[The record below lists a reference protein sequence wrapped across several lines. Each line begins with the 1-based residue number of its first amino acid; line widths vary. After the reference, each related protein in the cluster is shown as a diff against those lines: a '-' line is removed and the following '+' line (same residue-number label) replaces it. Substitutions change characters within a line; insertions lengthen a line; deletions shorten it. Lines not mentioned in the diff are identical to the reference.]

1 MRWYVVRNMHG
12 ALLRSTPLPAGVNL
26 KRTFVA
32 AMLEWLDAGW
42 ELGEFSSAGGT
53 FFVTRG
59 VERRMIGIT
68 PTDPGATQAHG
79 IAPTPRCASCED

>member
-32 AMLEWLDAGW
+32 AMLEWLDA
-42 ELGEFSSAGGT
+42 SAGGT